1 MNYNLH
7 VKPEEVITKEE
18 IIFYTVSKV
27 YDNTET
33 EQDIAD
39 LYYLKDLLDYEKR
52 MYELRYWINYALEE
66 EHYEFLI
73 KLKHY
78 NLVELNKEG
87 KIY

>member
-52 MYELRYWINYALEE
+52 MCELKYWINYALEE
-66 EHYEFLI
+66 EQYEFLT
-73 KLKHY
+73 KLKSY
-78 NLVELNKEG
+78 NLVEINKEG
-87 KIY
+87 KIF